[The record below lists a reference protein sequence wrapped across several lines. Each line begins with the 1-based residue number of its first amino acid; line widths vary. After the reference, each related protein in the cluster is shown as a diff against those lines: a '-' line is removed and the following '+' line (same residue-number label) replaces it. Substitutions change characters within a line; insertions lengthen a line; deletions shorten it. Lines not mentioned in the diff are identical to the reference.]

1 MNTFRDLRGI
11 STFDPDEGEAYKDDP
26 LFLRSV
32 ARTVAV
38 MSAFQS
44 ARHPLSLSQVAAA
57 AGIDRSATQRIVHS
71 LLKLNMLAR
80 DPEDRGYLPGLRIL
94 DMTHDLLRLNPML
107 QRANPVLL
115 ELRRRVSERV
125 DLSLFD
131 DVRVIYALRMPSKH
145 EVFSATIVGNAVPT
159 YCTAGGVAI
168 LSRLPDKK
176 IADIVSRSDLTPF
189 TQHTVRDLEGVM
201 DYVRATRE
209 RGHSLLS
216 RQLLNHEV
224 VIGAPILTGE
234 ALLSVQSM
242 WQAACRNGQLKASA
256 TVLDRL
262 SRMQPKRF
270 RRNPPHRT
278 TDGLRLTKRTTQQ
291 ENTGLQCPAF

>member
-11 STFDPDEGEAYKDDP
+11 STFDPDEAEAFKDDP

-44 ARHPLSLSQVAAA
+44 ARHPLSLSQVATA
-57 AGIDRSATQRIVHS
+57 AGIDRSAAQRIVHS

-94 DMTHDLLRLNPML
+94 DMTYDLLRLNPML
-107 QRANPVLL
+107 QRANPVML

-168 LSRLPDKK
+168 LSRLPDNT
-176 IADIVSRSDLTPF
+176 IADIVNRSDMTPF
-189 TQHTVRDLEGVM
+189 TQHTVRDLEEVM
-201 DYVRATRE
+201 EHVRAARE
-209 RGHSLLS
+209 RGHSLLCK
-216 RQLLNHEV
+216 QLLNHEV
-224 VIGAPILTGE
+224 AIGAPILDWRGAPVGAIHVAGSLQEWTAEGFSESFGPLIQNAAQTISEKSSPFGSKRAE
-234 ALLSVQSM
+234 A
-242 WQAACRNGQLKASA
+242 K
-256 TVLDRL
+256 
-262 SRMQPKRF
+262 
-270 RRNPPHRT
+270 
-278 TDGLRLTKRTTQQ
+278 
-291 ENTGLQCPAF
+291 